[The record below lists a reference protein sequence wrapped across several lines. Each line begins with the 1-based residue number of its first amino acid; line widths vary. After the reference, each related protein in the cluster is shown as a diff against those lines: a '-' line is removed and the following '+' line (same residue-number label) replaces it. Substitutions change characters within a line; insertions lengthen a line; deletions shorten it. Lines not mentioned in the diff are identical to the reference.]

1 MKEEKNMKGIS
12 RRRFIKGV
20 GTGIVGSYVM
30 LPTMK
35 DSEAKITKS
44 PKDEVL
50 ESVRTETLETTIN
63 GRKVK
68 SKVEPRT
75 TLADF
80 LRDYLELTGTKVVCN
95 HGECGGCSVILDGR
109 AVYSCMLL
117 ALDANGK
124 EVITIEGLMS
134 GENLHPLQQAFIEH
148 DGLQCGFCTPGQI
161 MAAYALLKKFP
172 NPTDEQIMTGMS
184 GNLCRCAAY
193 PNIIKSVRGAAKK
206 MNS

>member
-1 MKEEKNMKGIS
+1 
-12 RRRFIKGV
+12 
-20 GTGIVGSYVM
+20 
-30 LPTMK
+30 MK